1 MSTLLEFTA
10 SVSVVLMEKL
20 FPRRRIGDITDVG
33 GDLVG
38 ADPGTIN
45 VISDM
50 KRCNGRLSNS
60 EKVDNSHGK

>member
-1 MSTLLEFTA
+1 
-10 SVSVVLMEKL
+10 MEKL
-20 FPRRRIGDITDVG
+20 FPRRRIGDIADVG

-38 ADPGTIN
+38 ADPGIIN

-60 EKVDNSHGK
+60 EKVGTNHGKQCRGDNS